1 MILKMHETIKAALYS
16 QTDSGE
22 FTTLVGSKI
31 YDTIGPPDTQGPF
44 AIWNMEAV
52 TITDHTD
59 GKERVE
65 ANISVLVVTDLRK
78 GVSDH
83 LTILDALAALRNY
96 SATINSTTDRLTFRM
111 ISTGEVQAED
121 KHIVSRTVFL
131 ATSGRI

>member
-59 GKERVE
+59 G
-65 ANISVLVVTDLRK
+65 
-78 GVSDH
+78 
-83 LTILDALAALRNY
+83 
-96 SATINSTTDRLTFRM
+96 
-111 ISTGEVQAED
+111 
-121 KHIVSRTVFL
+121 
-131 ATSGRI
+131 